1 MFIVRHVTEN
11 VEAPVPELR
20 PLGVGEILD
29 VSIKLYTRHFRTLLA
44 IVALVVVPV
53 ELLLV
58 PVVASALPDPAL
70 LRPQLGL
77 TPEPV
82 NVSERD
88 LGRFLTGSAVSAV
101 FAIIATLLAQ
111 AAAFQAVREAYLGQR
126 PDWRRS
132 LRFMVRRLHSVLWI
146 SILALVL
153 LFLAL
158 LAGGIVTGI
167 VAALAGGGGPSIA
180 IVSLGV
186 ATLITGLVWLGV
198 SWALPLPAL
207 MVERLRGRRALG
219 RSFRLVRGRWWPTF
233 AAIGLGFGL
242 ALVVQLV
249 ATGLLQALLFTDIG
263 ENAVAAVV
271 ISQLGNAVGASLATP
286 IQAAIV
292 AVVYFDL
299 RVRKEGFDLELLA
312 ERVGEGSATR
322 ERPR

>member
-1 MFIVRHVTEN
+1 
-11 VEAPVPELR
+11 VEGEPSAEARAPELR

-29 VSIKLYTRHFRTLLA
+29 VSIKLYTRHFRTLLV

-53 ELLLV
+53 QLLLV
-58 PVVASALPDPAL
+58 PLLASALPDPAL

-82 NVSERD
+82 NVSQRE
-88 LGRFLTGSAVSAV
+88 LGRFLAGTAVSTMFSVVA
-101 FAIIATLLAQ
+101 ALLAQ

-132 LRFMVRRLHSVLWI
+132 LRFMARRLHSVLWI
-146 SILALVL
+146 SMLALVL
-153 LFLAL
+153 VLLLL
-158 LAGGIVTGI
+158 LAGGIVTG
-167 VAALAGGGGPSIA
+167 VLAALAGGGPSIA

-186 ATLITGLVWLGV
+186 AALITGVVWLGV

-233 AAIGLGFGL
+233 AAIGLGLGL

-249 ATGLLQALLFTDIG
+249 ATGLLQTLLFTDIG
-263 ENAVAAVV
+263 DNALGAVV
-271 ISQLGNAVGASLATP
+271 ISQLGNAIGASLATP
-286 IQAAIV
+286 FQAAIV

-312 ERVGEGSATR
+312 ERVGDGPPPS
-322 ERPR
+322 ERAE

>member
-1 MFIVRHVTEN
+1 
-11 VEAPVPELR
+11 VEGEPSAEARAPELR

-29 VSIKLYTRHFRTLLA
+29 VSIKLYTRHFRTLLV

-53 ELLLV
+53 QLLLV
-58 PVVASALPDPAL
+58 PLLASALPDPAL

-82 NVSERD
+82 NVSQRE
-88 LGRFLTGSAVSAV
+88 LGRFLAGTAVSTMFSVVA
-101 FAIIATLLAQ
+101 ALLAQ

-132 LRFMVRRLHSVLWI
+132 LRFMARRLHSVLWI
-146 SILALVL
+146 SMLALVL
-153 LFLAL
+153 VLLLL
-158 LAGGIVTGI
+158 LAGGIVTG
-167 VAALAGGGGPSIA
+167 VLAALAGGGPSIA

-186 ATLITGLVWLGV
+186 AALITGVVWLGV

-219 RSFRLVRGRWWPTF
+219 RSFRVVRGRWWPTF
-233 AAIGLGFGL
+233 AAIGLGLGL

-263 ENAVAAVV
+263 DNALGAVV
-271 ISQLGNAVGASLATP
+271 ISQLGNAIGASLATP
-286 IQAAIV
+286 FQAAIV

-312 ERVGEGSATR
+312 ERVGDGPPPS
-322 ERPR
+322 ERAE

>member
-1 MFIVRHVTEN
+1 
-11 VEAPVPELR
+11 VEGEPSAEARAPELR

-29 VSIKLYTRHFRTLLA
+29 VSIKLYTRHFRTLLV

-53 ELLLV
+53 QLLLV
-58 PVVASALPDPAL
+58 PLLASALPDPAL

-82 NVSERD
+82 NVSQRE
-88 LGRFLTGSAVSAV
+88 LGRFLAGTAVSTMFSVVA
-101 FAIIATLLAQ
+101 ALLAQ

-132 LRFMVRRLHSVLWI
+132 LRFMARRLHSVLWI
-146 SILALVL
+146 SMLALVL
-153 LFLAL
+153 VLLLL
-158 LAGGIVTGI
+158 LAGGIVTG
-167 VAALAGGGGPSIA
+167 VLAALAGGGPSIA

-186 ATLITGLVWLGV
+186 AALITGVVWLGV

-233 AAIGLGFGL
+233 AAIGLGLGL

-263 ENAVAAVV
+263 DNALGAVV
-271 ISQLGNAVGASLATP
+271 ISQLGNAIGASLATP
-286 IQAAIV
+286 FQAAIV

-312 ERVGEGSATR
+312 ERVGDGPPPS
-322 ERPR
+322 ERAE

>member
-1 MFIVRHVTEN
+1 MEGEPSA
-11 VEAPVPELR
+11 EARAPELR

-29 VSIKLYTRHFRTLLA
+29 VSIKLYTRHFRTLLV

-53 ELLLV
+53 QLLLV
-58 PVVASALPDPAL
+58 PLLASALPDPAL

-82 NVSERD
+82 NVSQRE
-88 LGRFLTGSAVSAV
+88 LGRFLAGTAVSTMFSVVA
-101 FAIIATLLAQ
+101 ALLAQ

-132 LRFMVRRLHSVLWI
+132 LRFMARRLHSVLWI
-146 SILALVL
+146 SMLALVL
-153 LFLAL
+153 VLLLL
-158 LAGGIVTGI
+158 LAGGIVTG
-167 VAALAGGGGPSIA
+167 VLAALAGGGPSIA

-186 ATLITGLVWLGV
+186 AALITGVVWLGV

-233 AAIGLGFGL
+233 AAIGLGLGL

-263 ENAVAAVV
+263 DNALGAVV
-271 ISQLGNAVGASLATP
+271 ISQLGNAIGASLATP
-286 IQAAIV
+286 FQAAIV

-312 ERVGEGSATR
+312 ERVGDGPPPS
-322 ERPR
+322 ERAE

>member
-1 MFIVRHVTEN
+1 MEGEPSA
-11 VEAPVPELR
+11 EARAPELR

-29 VSIKLYTRHFRTLLA
+29 VSIKLYTRHFRTLLV

-53 ELLLV
+53 QLLLV
-58 PVVASALPDPAL
+58 PLLASALPDPAL

-82 NVSERD
+82 NVSQRE
-88 LGRFLTGSAVSAV
+88 LGRFFAGTAVSTMFSVVA
-101 FAIIATLLAQ
+101 ALLAQ

-132 LRFMVRRLHSVLWI
+132 LRFMARRLHSVLWI
-146 SILALVL
+146 SMLALVL
-153 LFLAL
+153 VLLLL
-158 LAGGIVTGI
+158 LAGGIVTG
-167 VAALAGGGGPSIA
+167 VLAALAGGGPSIA
-180 IVSLGV
+180 IVSLGI
-186 ATLITGLVWLGV
+186 AALITGVVWLGV

-233 AAIGLGFGL
+233 AAIGLGLGL

-263 ENAVAAVV
+263 DNALGAVV
-271 ISQLGNAVGASLATP
+271 ISQLGNAIGASLATP
-286 IQAAIV
+286 FQAAIV

-312 ERVGEGSATR
+312 ERVGDGPPSS
-322 ERPR
+322 ERAE